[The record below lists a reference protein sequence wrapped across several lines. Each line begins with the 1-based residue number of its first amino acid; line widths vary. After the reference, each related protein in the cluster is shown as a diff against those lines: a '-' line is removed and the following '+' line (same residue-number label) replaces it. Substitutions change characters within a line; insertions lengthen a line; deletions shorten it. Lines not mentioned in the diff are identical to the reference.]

1 LQQRFVMLVEAQSGS
16 SPSVAAG
23 IHGVPGLGASLAST
37 QAAYRFYH
45 NPRVTLRGLARPLLE
60 LARAEVPGACDR
72 YVLIVHDWTP
82 LSFGDHSSK
91 QDRIPFSA
99 KNPEGYDLQ
108 SALAVSDRDGLPIA
122 PLMACLRA
130 ADGVHCS
137 RSRSLRAPLSQLDE
151 LEPAMDFVERQRL
164 GRPTIHLVDAEADSV
179 AHYRLWSSTPDRC
192 YLVRGDDRIVE
203 AAGAEQKW
211 TERRCSVI
219 QQELRES
226 GEFRYSR
233 EVLYHGK
240 KAEQFV
246 AETPVRLLRPG
257 YRNRPNSNDRQRIYG
272 PPLPLRLVI
281 SEVRSPAGELL
292 VTWFLFT
299 NAPRTI
305 DTATITL
312 WYYWRWNIESFFKL
326 LKSAGI
332 QAEHWQQVTA
342 GAIARRLLVASMAC
356 VVAWRLARSE
366 HPQAS
371 DARQLLVRL
380 SGRQMKRGT
389 KFTAP
394 ALLAG
399 LWTMLAMLHT
409 LEEYTPAD
417 LQALAQI
424 ALGKPP

>member
-1 LQQRFVMLVEAQSGS
+1 V
-16 SPSVAAG
+16 
-23 IHGVPGLGASLAST
+23 GASLAAT

-60 LARAEVPGACDR
+60 LARTEVPAACDR

-137 RSRSLRAPLSQLDE
+137 RSPSVRQPLSQLDE
-151 LEPAMDFVERQRL
+151 LEPAMAFVEQQRL
-164 GRPTIHLVDAEADSV
+164 GHPAIHLIDAAADSV
-179 AHYRLWSSTPDRC
+179 AHYRLWSSMPNRHF
-192 YLVRGDDRIVE
+192 LVRGDDRLVE
-203 AAGAEQKW
+203 AGGV
-211 TERRCSVI
+211 ERRCSVI
-219 QQELRES
+219 QQELRDA
-226 GEFRYSR
+226 GAFGFSR
-233 EVLYHGK
+233 EVLYHGR

-246 AETPVRLLRPG
+246 METPVRLLRPG
-257 YRNRPNSNDRQRIYG
+257 YHNRPNSNDRQRIHG

-281 SEVRSPAGELL
+281 SEVRSPTGALL
-292 VTWFLFT
+292 ATWFLFT
-299 NAPRTI
+299 NAPPTI

-332 QAEHWQQVTA
+332 QAEHWQQATA

-356 VVAWRLARSE
+356 VVVWRLARSE

-371 DARQLLVRL
+371 EARKLLVRL
-380 SGRQMKRGT
+380 SGRQMKRRT
-389 KFTAP
+389 EFTPP

-399 LWTMLAMLHT
+399 LWTLLAMLHT

-417 LQALAQI
+417 LQTLAQI

>member
-1 LQQRFVMLVEAQSGS
+1 MEAQSGS

-23 IHGVPGLGASLAST
+23 IHGVPGLGASFACT

-60 LARAEVPGACDR
+60 FARAEVPRICER

-82 LSFGDHSSK
+82 LSFGDHPSK
-91 QDRIPFSA
+91 KDRIPFS
-99 KNPEGYDLQ
+99 KQHPEGYDLQ
-108 SALAVSDRDGLPIA
+108 STLAVSDRDGLPIA

-151 LEPAMDFVERQRL
+151 LEPAMDFVEEQRL
-164 GRPTIHLVDAEADSV
+164 GRPAIHLVDAEADSV
-179 AHYRLWSSTPDRC
+179 AHYRLWSATPDRC
-192 YLVRGDDRIVE
+192 YLVRGDDRLVE
-203 AAGAEQKW
+203 VDGS
-211 TERRCSVI
+211 ERKSSLI
-219 QQELRES
+219 QQELREA
-226 GEFRYSR
+226 GKFHNTR

-240 KAEQFV
+240 KAQQFV

-257 YRNRPNSNDRQRIYG
+257 QRNRPNSNDRQRIAG

-281 SEVRSPAGELL
+281 SEVRSEEGELL
-292 VTWFLFT
+292 ATWFLFT
-299 NAPRTI
+299 NAPQTI
-305 DTATITL
+305 GAATIAL

-332 QAEHWQQVTA
+332 QAEHWQQETA

-356 VVAWRLARSE
+356 VVVWRLARNE
-366 HPQAS
+366 QPQAS
-371 DARQLLVRL
+371 QARKLLVRL

-389 KFTAP
+389 DFTLP

-399 LWTMLAMLHT
+399 MWTLLAMVNT
-409 LEEYTPAD
+409 LEDYTRAE
-417 LQALAQI
+417 LQKLAQI
-424 ALGKPP
+424 AVGQPP